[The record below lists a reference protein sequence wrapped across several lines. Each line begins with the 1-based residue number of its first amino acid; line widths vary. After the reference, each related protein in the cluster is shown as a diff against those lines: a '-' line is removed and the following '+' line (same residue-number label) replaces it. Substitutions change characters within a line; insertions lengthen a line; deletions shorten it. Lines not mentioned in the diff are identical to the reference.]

1 MISNSGSLTIT
12 VNEAILT
19 KDTDFFTKMDPYVTI
34 CCGGH
39 EERTKT
45 KNEAGKH
52 PKWNE
57 VCFYLS

>member
-19 KDTDFFTKMDPYVTI
+19 KDSDVLTKMDPYVI
-34 CCGGH
+34 IFCGGH
-39 EERTKT
+39 DERTTT

-57 VCFYLS
+57 VLFYLY

>member
-1 MISNSGSLTIT
+1 MISHSGSLTIT

-19 KDTDFFTKMDPYVTI
+19 KDSDVLTKMDPYVTI
-34 CCGGH
+34 FCGGH
-39 EERTKT
+39 EQRTTT

-57 VCFYLS
+57 VYFLLF